1 MTKINFKKI
10 IIRDIE
16 GREQE
21 ADFSKQL
28 GNQLYMQGHDI
39 EECELGKRI
48 YFAGGEVELTAEEC
62 TIVRKA
68 IEPYSYVARQAIE
81 QAINGK
87 EE

>member
-1 MTKINFKKI
+1 MKSVDFRKIQI
-10 IIRDIE
+10 MDIE
-16 GREQE
+16 GNAQE

-39 EECELGKRI
+39 VECELGRRI
-48 YFAGGEVELTAEEC
+48 YFATAPVELTDEEC

>member
-68 IEPYSYVARQAIE
+68 IEPYSYVARQAIG

>member
-1 MTKINFKKI
+1 MTKIDFKKI